1 MRCHSQRWERRRYFL
16 LLVDTCYIVS
26 ATPEDPLLLRRR
38 SDADRIE
45 QLLHLLIDTDVLQLT
60 SSVREGD
67 EERLVVRPSI
77 SEIFANRGIVELIA
91 TFLNSLGSDEVD

>member
-1 MRCHSQRWERRRYFL
+1 ML
-16 LLVDTCYIVS
+16 L
-26 ATPEDPLLLRRR
+26 
-38 SDADRIE
+38 
-45 QLLHLLIDTDVLQLT
+45 TDVLQLT

-91 TFLNSLGSDEVD
+91 TFEYDNDENYDDDDDDDDDE

>member
-1 MRCHSQRWERRRYFL
+1 MLLCRSQRWERRRYFL

-26 ATPEDPLLLRRR
+26 ATSEDPLLLRRR
-38 SDADRIE
+38 SDADRVE
-45 QLLHLLIDTDVLQLT
+45 QLLHLLNDTDVLQLT

-91 TFLNSLGSDEVD
+91 TLLGS